1 MVGAQLSKWAIE
13 SLVNGLQCTYSLSKS
28 TLNCEL
34 WYCLSWC
41 ILSWQRHLKSCVCS
55 FCTTGA
61 ISCRTGKVDPTYKLC
76 SIVRDI
82 LLSLVLYHGLFA
94 VHVYISWYMYIYPGT
109 CIYIPVHVY
118 ISWYMYIYH
127 GYCKLCLVM
136 FKYLWWKEKINMI

>member
-41 ILSWQRHLKSCVCS
+41 ILSCQRHLKSCVCC

-61 ISCRTGKVDPTYKLC
+61 ISCGTEKVHLTYKLC
-76 SIVRDI
+76 STVRDI
-82 LLSLVLYHGLFA
+82 VFSLVLYHCLFV
-94 VHVYISWYMYIYPGT
+94 VHVYISWYMYI
-109 CIYIPVHVY
+109 
-118 ISWYMYIYH
+118 SWICVRH
-127 GYCKLCLVM
+127 LYCKLCIVM
-136 FKYLWWKEKINMI
+136 FKYLW